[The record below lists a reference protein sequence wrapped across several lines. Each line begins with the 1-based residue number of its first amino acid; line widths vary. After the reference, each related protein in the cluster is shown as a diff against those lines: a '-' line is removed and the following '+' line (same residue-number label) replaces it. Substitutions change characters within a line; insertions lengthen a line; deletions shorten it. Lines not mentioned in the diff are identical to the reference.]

1 MAERAISFG
10 WDLARPRAVLLASID
25 PPVDQDVV
33 STALATISAA
43 AQTTLGRE
51 AIVWTRST
59 TIAALIAPETAEPA
73 ERRAIAERLRR
84 ELDERVVDV
93 NVSIGVGRRV
103 DDPMSIPRSYLEAS
117 RAVDVGRW
125 ARGRHVT
132 AVFDQLGLERLLAST
147 PTEDLAEFVEQA
159 IGPLVDYDRSHH
171 SELVPTLGM
180 WLETRNMAE
189 GARRLH
195 VHYNT
200 FKNRLDRIESILGAL
215 IGDAARSLECEVA
228 VYVFRHYD
236 GPWHPDGAS

>member
-1 MAERAISFG
+1 
-10 WDLARPRAVLLASID
+10 
-25 PPVDQDVV
+25 
-33 STALATISAA
+33 
-43 AQTTLGRE
+43 
-51 AIVWTRST
+51 
-59 TIAALIAPETAEPA
+59 
-73 ERRAIAERLRR
+73 
-84 ELDERVVDV
+84 
-93 NVSIGVGRRV
+93 
-103 DDPMSIPRSYLEAS
+103 MSIPRSYLEAS

-236 GPWHPDGAS
+236 GPWHPDSAS